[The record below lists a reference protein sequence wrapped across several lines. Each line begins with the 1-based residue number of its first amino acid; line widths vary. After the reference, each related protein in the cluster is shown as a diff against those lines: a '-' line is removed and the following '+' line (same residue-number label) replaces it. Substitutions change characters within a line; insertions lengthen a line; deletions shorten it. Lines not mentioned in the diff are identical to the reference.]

1 MKRLTAM
8 MLAMAMVLSLTACGS
23 KPTQTPA
30 PEQPGQSTQPS
41 QSEQGSKPPEAPVEE
56 VNNEVVEY
64 YMNKADEVEVT
75 DTHVIFTDDG
85 SGEVLTIEKNPEK
98 VAVLFGSL
106 ACLWYEAGGTVQLA
120 VGGKSASTTYKEQI
134 GRDITKDGG
143 VLVVTESSSGTSWDI
158 ELILA
163 EKPDLIICSTGM
175 KGYATISG
183 PAQAAGIPVV
193 GINYDAVQ
201 DYLKWF
207 KVFCNLNGQP
217 ELWDS
222 IAEAT
227 AKDIIDVV
235 SSVPEVE
242 AAPEAIILVL
252 SSDVLKAYTYDSQP
266 GVILSELGGVNLV
279 DPNKEGAAASI
290 EISLED
296 MYALDPDMIFL
307 SEFGD
312 TNLETLNERYGE
324 DPVWQALTAV
334 QEGKLYN
341 LEKMLFHNK
350 ANKNYNQSYRTMAG
364 YLYPDYEF

>member
-8 MLAMAMVLSLTACGS
+8 LLALYMVFSVTACGS
-23 KPTQTPA
+23 APAASSA
-30 PEQPGQSTQPS
+30 PESSSQSVQPS
-41 QSEQGSKPPEAPVEE
+41 QSSEAAVEE

-64 YMNKADEVEVT
+64 YMNKANEVEVT
-75 DTHVIFTDDG
+75 DTHVIFSDDG

-134 GRDITKDGG
+134 GRDITQDEG

-158 ELILA
+158 ETILA
-163 EKPDLIICSTGM
+163 ENPDLIICSTGM

-227 AKDIIDVV
+227 AQDIIDVV
-235 SSVPEVE
+235 SNVPEVE
-242 AAPEAIILVL
+242 VAPEAIILVL

-266 GVILSELGGVNLV
+266 GVILAELGGVNLV
-279 DPNKEGAAASI
+279 DPNQEGAAASI

-296 MYALDPDMIFL
+296 IYALDPDMIFL

-312 TNLETLNERYGE
+312 TTLETLNELYGE

-334 QEGKLYN
+334 QEGRLYN

-364 YLYPDYEF
+364 YLYPDSQF